1 MVTVSVLYDHRWSRP
16 PSRHPSNCRR
26 PTRGAVDYTMSRE
39 EWWAHEATTRLGL
52 SPIRLSAARLCH
64 GNRPRITAT
73 MTPGTSWICA
83 RGWALPSHPTPAWR
97 RSCYLF
103 FFLGL
108 PTTHSCN

>member
-1 MVTVSVLYDHRWSRP
+1 MVAVSVLFDHRSSRP
-16 PSRHPSNCRR
+16 PSRHPSNCR

-39 EWWAHEATTRLGL
+39 EWWAQEQTGAT
-52 SPIRLSAARLCH
+52 IRLCAALLCH

-73 MTPGTSWICA
+73 MTPGTGWICA
-83 RGWALPSHPTPAWR
+83 HGWALPSHPTPAWR
-97 RSCYLF
+97 RSCYYF